1 MENRC
6 VMCGAIIP
14 EGLLVCPIC
23 TKNALTEERRK
34 KTMSI
39 NWKRK
44 LSSRKFWAALADFVS
59 MIMIAVKC
67 TENAAAQVAAIIIGG
82 GGLIAYIIAEGLVDA
97 ENAAYMDAAEEN
109 KPPSDGQ

>member
-1 MENRC
+1 MK
-6 VMCGAIIP
+6 ID
-14 EGLLVCPIC
+14 
-23 TKNALTEERRK
+23 
-34 KTMSI
+34 
-39 NWKRK
+39 WKRK

-97 ENAAYMDAAEEN
+97 ENAQYIDEKIEQQ
-109 KPPSDGQ
+109 PPGEK

>member
-1 MENRC
+1 
-6 VMCGAIIP
+6 
-14 EGLLVCPIC
+14 
-23 TKNALTEERRK
+23 
-34 KTMSI
+34 MSI

-97 ENAAYMDAAEEN
+97 ENAQYVEEEPKKQI
-109 KPPSDGQ
+109 KPPDVQ

>member
-1 MENRC
+1 
-6 VMCGAIIP
+6 
-14 EGLLVCPIC
+14 
-23 TKNALTEERRK
+23 
-34 KTMSI
+34 MSI